1 MKFNKKLSSAIIV
14 SMVVLSA
21 VGCGKLVSPDGT
33 SQKETG
39 NMPKMSEEEYQ
50 KGLED
55 GTMQRDN

>member
-21 VGCGKLVSPDGT
+21 VGCGKLGSPDGA